1 MAMNMQNFDSMTAP
15 ESPSGG
21 FGRGPIVPYVPGL
34 DGLRALAVI
43 AVIVYHANK
52 QWLGGGFL
60 GVEVFF
66 VISGYLITLLLIAE
80 RERTGTV
87 SFGQFWFRR
96 ARRLLPA
103 LFTMLIALITYVAF
117 FERDYLGTLR
127 GDVIAGVSYV
137 ANWFQIWTGSSYTS
151 SAEFAPLRHLWSL
164 AVEEQF
170 YIVWPV
176 LMFVLLRRVRG
187 RAIAIFGGVFLL
199 AAIAIS
205 VYTAVMYLPGNLS
218 DASQTM
224 SLFGREVQRTDFL
237 YLGTLSRS
245 SGLLLGAALATVW
258 QPWAIRRGT
267 AGKNANGLDIAGVI
281 SLGALAFMCVQ
292 FKDVVLV
299 QDVGSQGYD
308 LLYQGG
314 FALVGVA
321 TLVAIATVTHP
332 RSRLGRYVLGS
343 TILVWIGRRSYGLY
357 LYHWVIFQ
365 AYRQNT
371 KQLGAPLGVAEFVG
385 LVVLSLALS
394 EASYRFIETPI
405 RKGQLS
411 AALRRWRTRQGGMG
425 GPVVGAVV
433 AMAPL
438 FAIVSMAGATVN
450 TNDVQQSL
458 DDNQGAVVT
467 TPTTVPTAGTTV
479 APPTTQPVQKFD
491 VFAVGDSVMLGSAEK
506 LSAQGIVVDA
516 VKSRQVREG
525 LQVINYYT
533 SINQLGNNVVIH
545 LGTNGSTT
553 TETFYQ
559 LLEPMAEVD
568 RIVVLTVRVPRRPYQ
583 DANNAIINTL
593 PERFPNVTVVDWFGL
608 SEGKKEWFA
617 GDGIHLN
624 GAGQNAYVSAILS
637 ALGRA
642 PVAPPTSEVPTST
655 TVPTTTVPTTP

>member
-1 MAMNMQNFDSMTAP
+1 MNAQNLHSMTP
-15 ESPSGG
+15 SVSPSGG
-21 FGRGPIVPYVPGL
+21 IGRGPIVPYVPGL

-66 VISGYLITLLLIAE
+66 VVSGYLITLLLVAE

-117 FERDYLGTLR
+117 FNRDYLGTLR
-127 GDVIAGVSYV
+127 GDVVAGVSYV

-176 LMFVLLRRVRG
+176 IMFVLLRRVRG

-205 VYTAVMYLPGNLS
+205 VYVAALYVPGNLS

-224 SLFGREVQRTDFL
+224 SLFGREVQRTDYL

-245 SGLLLGAALATVW
+245 SGLLLGAALATMW

-267 AGKNANGLDIAGVI
+267 AGKNANALDLAGVV
-281 SLGALAFMCVQ
+281 SLVALAVMCVR

-343 TILVWIGRRSYGLY
+343 AILVWIGRRSYGLY

-365 AYRQNT
+365 IYRQDT
-371 KQLGAPLGVAEFVG
+371 KQLGTPLGLAEFMG
-385 LVVLSLALS
+385 LVALSLALS
-394 EASYRFIETPI
+394 EVSYRFVETPI
-405 RKGQLS
+405 RKGQLT
-411 AALRRWRTRQGGMG
+411 AAFRRWRAHQGGVR
-425 GPVVGAVV
+425 GPLPV
-433 AMAPL
+433 AIAACALVPL
-438 FAIVSMAGATVN
+438 FAIVSMAGAAVN
-450 TNDVQQSL
+450 ANDVQQGL
-458 DDNQGAVVT
+458 DDNEGAVVT
-467 TPTTVPTAGTTV
+467 TPTTMPTTATSV
-479 APPTTQPVQKFD
+479 APATTQPVQKFD
-491 VFAVGDSVMLGSAEK
+491 VFALGDSVMLGSAKK
-506 LSAQGIVVDA
+506 LTAQGIVVDA

-533 SINQLGNNVVIH
+533 SIGQLGDNVVIH

-553 TETFYQ
+553 TETFHQ
-559 LLEPMAEVD
+559 LIEPMSQISKV
-568 RIVVLTVRVPRRPYQ
+568 VVLTVRVPGRPYQ
-583 DANNAIINTL
+583 KANNEIINAL
-593 PERFPNVTVVDWFGL
+593 PARFPNVTVVDWFTL
-608 SEGKKEWFA
+608 SQNNKSWFS
-617 GDGIHLN
+617 GDGVHLN
-624 GAGQNAYVSAILS
+624 GAGQDAYVAAILA
-637 ALGRA
+637 ALGRTPA
-642 PVAPPTSEVPTST
+642 APPTATST
-655 TVPTTTVPTTP
+655 P

>member
-1 MAMNMQNFDSMTAP
+1 
-15 ESPSGG
+15 
-21 FGRGPIVPYVPGL
+21 
-34 DGLRALAVI
+34 
-43 AVIVYHANK
+43 VIVYHANK

-66 VISGYLITLLLIAE
+66 VISGYLITLLLVAE

-117 FERDYLGTLR
+117 FNRDYLGTLR
-127 GDVIAGVSYV
+127 GDVVAGVSYV

-176 LMFVLLRRVRG
+176 IMFVLLRRVRG

-205 VYTAVMYLPGNLS
+205 VYVAALYVPGNLS

-224 SLFGREVQRTDFL
+224 SLFGREVQRTDYL

-245 SGLLLGAALATVW
+245 SGLLLGAALATMW

-267 AGKNANGLDIAGVI
+267 AGKNANALDLAGVV
-281 SLGALAFMCVQ
+281 SLVALAVMCVR

-343 TILVWIGRRSYGLY
+343 AILVWIGRRSYGLY

-365 AYRQNT
+365 IYRQDT
-371 KQLGAPLGVAEFVG
+371 KQLGTPLGLAEFMS
-385 LVVLSLALS
+385 LVALSLALS
-394 EASYRFIETPI
+394 EVSYRFVETPI
-405 RKGQLS
+405 RKGQLT
-411 AALRRWRTRQGGMG
+411 AAFRRWRAHQGGVR
-425 GPVVGAVV
+425 GPLPV
-433 AMAPL
+433 AIAACALVPL
-438 FAIVSMAGATVN
+438 FAIVSMAGAAVN
-450 TNDVQQSL
+450 ANDVQQGL
-458 DDNQGAVVT
+458 DDNEGAVVT
-467 TPTTVPTAGTTV
+467 TPTTMPTTATSV
-479 APPTTQPVQKFD
+479 APATTQPVQKFD
-491 VFAVGDSVMLGSAEK
+491 VFALGDSVMLGSAKK
-506 LSAQGIVVDA
+506 LTAQGIVVDA

-533 SINQLGNNVVIH
+533 SIGQLGDNVVIH

-553 TETFYQ
+553 TETFHQ
-559 LLEPMAEVD
+559 LIEPMSQISKV
-568 RIVVLTVRVPRRPYQ
+568 VVLTVRVPGRPYQ
-583 DANNAIINTL
+583 KANNEIINAL
-593 PERFPNVTVVDWFGL
+593 PARFPNVTVVDWFTL
-608 SEGKKEWFA
+608 SQNNKSWFS
-617 GDGIHLN
+617 GDGVHLN
-624 GAGQNAYVSAILS
+624 GAGQDAYVAAILA
-637 ALGRA
+637 ALGRTPA
-642 PVAPPTSEVPTST
+642 APPTATST
-655 TVPTTTVPTTP
+655 P

>member
-1 MAMNMQNFDSMTAP
+1 MNAQNFDSMTTP
-15 ESPSGG
+15 VSPSGG

-103 LFTMLIALITYVAF
+103 LFTMLIALVTYVAF

-151 SAEFAPLRHLWSL
+151 ASEFAPLRHLWSL

-176 LMFVLLRRVRG
+176 IMFVLLHRVRG
-187 RAIAIFGGVFLL
+187 RAIAIFGGVFL
-199 AAIAIS
+199 AGAIAIS
-205 VYTAVMYLPGNLS
+205 VYTAVMYIPGNLS

-267 AGKNANGLDIAGVI
+267 GAKNANALDLAGVL
-281 SLGALAFMCVQ
+281 SVVALAFMSVQ
-292 FKDVVLV
+292 FKEVVLV

-365 AYRQNT
+365 AYRQDT
-371 KQLGAPLGVAEFVG
+371 KQLGTPLGVVECVA
-385 LVVLSLALS
+385 LVALSLILS
-394 EASYRFIETPI
+394 ELSYRFVETPI

-411 AALRRWRTRQGGMG
+411 AAWRRWRTRQGALR
-425 GPVVGAVV
+425 GPLPIAVAAIAVV
-433 AMAPL
+433 PV

-450 TNDVQQSL
+450 KNDVQQSL

-467 TPTTVPTAGTTV
+467 TPVTATTEPTTATTV

-491 VFAVGDSVMLGSAEK
+491 VFALGDSVMLGSAKK

-516 VKSRQVREG
+516 IKSRQVREG

-533 SINQLGNNVVIH
+533 SIRQLGDNVVIH

-553 TETFYQ
+553 TETFHQ
-559 LLEPMAEVD
+559 LMGPMVD
-568 RIVVLTVRVPRRPYQ
+568 VERVVVLTVRVPGRPYEQ
-583 DANNAIINTL
+583 TNNAIINAL
-593 PERFPNVTVVDWFGL
+593 PARFPNVTVVDWFTL
-608 SEGKKEWFA
+608 SDGKKDWFA
-617 GDGIHLN
+617 RDGIHLN
-624 GAGQNAYVSAILS
+624 GVGQDAYVSAILS
-637 ALGRA
+637 ALGRT
-642 PVAPPTSEVPTST
+642 PVAPPTT
-655 TVPTTTVPTTP
+655 TDTTTP

>member
-1 MAMNMQNFDSMTAP
+1 MNVQNYHTVNAP
-15 ESPSGG
+15 VSPSGG
-21 FGRGPIVPYVPGL
+21 IGRGPIVPYVPGL

-43 AVIVYHANK
+43 AVMVYHANT

-80 RERTGTV
+80 RERTGAV

-103 LFTMLIALITYVAF
+103 LFTLLVALIVYVAF
-117 FERDYLGTLR
+117 FEREYLGTLR

-151 SAEFAPLRHLWSL
+151 SSEFAPLRHLWSL

-176 LMFVLLRRVRG
+176 IMFVLLRLVRG
-187 RAIAIFGGVFLL
+187 RAVAVWGGVFLL
-199 AAIAIS
+199 GAIAIS
-205 VYTAVMYLPGNLS
+205 VYTAVMYIPGNLS
-218 DASQTM
+218 DTSQTM

-245 SGLLLGAALATVW
+245 SGLLLGAALATMW

-267 AGKNANGLDIAGVI
+267 AGKNANVLDLVGVM
-281 SLGALAFMCVQ
+281 SLGALAFMCWQ

-308 LLYQGG
+308 MLYQGG
-314 FALVGVA
+314 FFLVGVA

-343 TILVWIGRRSYGLY
+343 AVLVWIGRRSYGLY

-371 KQLGAPLGVAEFVG
+371 QQLGTPLGVVEFAG
-385 LVVLSLALS
+385 LIGVSLVLSELS
-394 EASYRFIETPI
+394 FRFVETPI

-411 AALRRWRTRQGGMG
+411 AALRRWRARPGGVR
-425 GPVVGAVV
+425 GPLPVAVAAIAVV
-433 AMAPL
+433 PL
-438 FAIVSMAGATVN
+438 FAIVSMAGAQVN
-450 TNDVQQSL
+450 TNDVQQSF

-467 TPTTVPTAGTTV
+467 TPSTTAVTDTTI
-479 APPTTQPVQKFD
+479 APPTTQAREKFE
-491 VFAVGDSVMLGSAEK
+491 VFALGDSVMLGSAKK
-506 LSAQGIVVDA
+506 LTAQGIVVDA

-525 LQVINYYT
+525 IQVINYYT
-533 SINQLGNNVVIH
+533 SIDQLGDNVVIH

-553 TETFYQ
+553 TETFDQ
-559 LLEPMAEVD
+559 LIAPMANLSRV
-568 RIVVLTVRVPRRPYQ
+568 VVLTVRVPGRPYEKT
-583 DANNAIINTL
+583 NNAIITAL
-593 PERFPNVTVVDWFGL
+593 PARYPNVTIVDWRAI
-608 SEGKKEWFA
+608 SNKNKSWFS
-617 GDGIHLN
+617 GDGVHLN
-624 GAGQNAYVSAILS
+624 VSGQNAYVAAILA
-637 ALGRA
+637 ALGRT
-642 PVAPPTSEVPTST
+642 PVVPTDT
-655 TVPTTTVPTTP
+655 TAVTTP

>member
-1 MAMNMQNFDSMTAP
+1 MNTQNLHSMTAP
-15 ESPSGG
+15 ASPSGG

-176 LMFVLLRRVRG
+176 VMFVLLRRVRG

-205 VYTAVMYLPGNLS
+205 MYTAVMYIPGNLS

-267 AGKNANGLDIAGVI
+267 AGKNANALDLAGVV
-281 SLGALAFMCVQ
+281 SLAALVFMCVQ

-314 FALVGVA
+314 LALVGVA

-343 TILVWIGRRSYGLY
+343 AVLVWIGRRSYGLY

-365 AYRQNT
+365 AYRQDT
-371 KQLGAPLGVAEFVG
+371 KQLGTPLGVAEFVG
-385 LVVLSLALS
+385 LVALSLALS
-394 EASYRFIETPI
+394 EVSYRFIETPI

-411 AALRRWRTRQGGMG
+411 AAFRRWRAHQGGVRG
-425 GPVVGAVV
+425 PLPVVAAVLSLV
-433 AMAPL
+433 PV

-467 TPTTVPTAGTTV
+467 TPTTVPTTATTV

-491 VFAVGDSVMLGSAEK
+491 VFAMGDSVMLGSAKK
-506 LSAQGIVVDA
+506 LTAQGLVVDA

-533 SINQLGNNVVIH
+533 SIGQLGDNVVIH

-553 TETFYQ
+553 TETFHQ
-559 LLEPMAEVD
+559 LIEPMAAVP
-568 RIVVLTVRVPRRPYQ
+568 RVVVLTVRVPGRPYQ
-583 DANNAIINTL
+583 DANNAIINAL
-593 PERFPNVTVVDWFGL
+593 PARFPNVTVVDWFRL
-608 SEGKKEWFA
+608 SEDKKSWFA

-624 GAGQNAYVSAILS
+624 GVGQDAYVSAILS
-637 ALGRA
+637 ALGRT
-642 PVAPPTSEVPTST
+642 PVAPPTTAPVA
-655 TVPTTTVPTTP
+655 TTP

>member
-1 MAMNMQNFDSMTAP
+1 MNAQNLHSMTP
-15 ESPSGG
+15 SVSPSGG
-21 FGRGPIVPYVPGL
+21 IGRGPIVPYVPGL

-66 VISGYLITLLLIAE
+66 VISGYLITLLLVAE

-117 FERDYLGTLR
+117 FNRDYLGTLR
-127 GDVIAGVSYV
+127 GDVVAGVSYV

-176 LMFVLLRRVRG
+176 IMFVLLRRVRG

-205 VYTAVMYLPGNLS
+205 VYVAALYVPGNLS

-224 SLFGREVQRTDFL
+224 SLFGREVQRTDYL

-245 SGLLLGAALATVW
+245 SGLLLGAALATMW

-267 AGKNANGLDIAGVI
+267 AGKNANALDLAGVV
-281 SLGALAFMCVQ
+281 SLVALAVMCVR

-343 TILVWIGRRSYGLY
+343 AILVWIGRRSYGLY

-365 AYRQNT
+365 IYRQDT
-371 KQLGAPLGVAEFVG
+371 KQLGTPLGLAEFVG
-385 LVVLSLALS
+385 LVALSLALS
-394 EASYRFIETPI
+394 EVSYRFVETPI

-411 AALRRWRTRQGGMG
+411 AAFRRWRAHQGGVR
-425 GPVVGAVV
+425 GPLPV
-433 AMAPL
+433 AIAACALVPL
-438 FAIVSMAGATVN
+438 FAIVSMAGAAVN
-450 TNDVQQSL
+450 ANDVQQGL
-458 DDNQGAVVT
+458 DDNEGAVVT
-467 TPTTVPTAGTTV
+467 TPTTVPATATSV
-479 APPTTQPVQKFD
+479 APATTQPVQKFD
-491 VFAVGDSVMLGSAEK
+491 VFALGDSVMLGSAKK
-506 LSAQGIVVDA
+506 LTAQGIVVDA

-533 SINQLGNNVVIH
+533 SIGQLGDNVVIH

-553 TETFYQ
+553 TETFHQ
-559 LLEPMAEVD
+559 LIEPMSQISKV
-568 RIVVLTVRVPRRPYQ
+568 VVLTVRVPGRPYQ
-583 DANNAIINTL
+583 KANNEIINAL
-593 PERFPNVTVVDWFGL
+593 PARFPNVTVVDWFTL
-608 SEGKKEWFA
+608 SQNNKSWFS
-617 GDGIHLN
+617 GDGVHLN
-624 GAGQNAYVSAILS
+624 GAGQDAYVAAILA
-637 ALGRA
+637 ALGRTPA
-642 PVAPPTSEVPTST
+642 APPTATST
-655 TVPTTTVPTTP
+655 P

>member
-1 MAMNMQNFDSMTAP
+1 MNAQNSDSMTTP
-15 ESPSGG
+15 VSPSGD

-103 LFTMLIALITYVAF
+103 LFTMLIALVTYVAF

-151 SAEFAPLRHLWSL
+151 ASEFAPLRHLWSL

-176 LMFVLLRRVRG
+176 IMFVLLHRVRG
-187 RAIAIFGGVFLL
+187 RAIAIFGGVFL
-199 AAIAIS
+199 AGAIAIS
-205 VYTAVMYLPGNLS
+205 VYTAVMYIPGNLS

-267 AGKNANGLDIAGVI
+267 GAKNANALDLAGVL
-281 SLGALAFMCVQ
+281 SVVALAFMSVQ
-292 FKDVVLV
+292 FKEVVLV

-365 AYRQNT
+365 AYRQDT
-371 KQLGAPLGVAEFVG
+371 KQLGTPLGVVECVA
-385 LVVLSLALS
+385 LVALSLILS
-394 EASYRFIETPI
+394 EISYRFVETPI

-411 AALRRWRTRQGGMG
+411 AAWRLWRTRQGALR
-425 GPVVGAVV
+425 GPLPIAVAAIAVV
-433 AMAPL
+433 PV

-450 TNDVQQSL
+450 KNDVQQSL

-467 TPTTVPTAGTTV
+467 APVTATTEPTTATTV

-491 VFAVGDSVMLGSAEK
+491 VFALGDSVMLGSAKK

-516 VKSRQVREG
+516 TKSRQVREG

-533 SINQLGNNVVIH
+533 SIRQLGDNVVIH

-553 TETFYQ
+553 TETFHQ
-559 LLEPMAEVD
+559 LMGPMADVERV
-568 RIVVLTVRVPRRPYQ
+568 VVLTVRVPGRPYEQ
-583 DANNAIINTL
+583 NNNAIINAL
-593 PERFPNVTVVDWFGL
+593 PARFPNVTVVDWFTL
-608 SEGKKEWFA
+608 SDGKKDWFA
-617 GDGIHLN
+617 RDGIHLN
-624 GAGQNAYVSAILS
+624 GVGQDAYVSAILS
-637 ALGRA
+637 ALGRT
-642 PVAPPTSEVPTST
+642 PVAPPTT
-655 TVPTTTVPTTP
+655 TDTTTP

>member
-1 MAMNMQNFDSMTAP
+1 MTAP
-15 ESPSGG
+15 ASPSGG

-176 LMFVLLRRVRG
+176 VMFVLLRRVRG

-205 VYTAVMYLPGNLS
+205 VYTAVMYIPGNLS

-267 AGKNANGLDIAGVI
+267 AGKNANALDLAGVV
-281 SLGALAFMCVQ
+281 SLAALVFMCVQ

-314 FALVGVA
+314 LALVGVA

-343 TILVWIGRRSYGLY
+343 AVLVWIGRRSYGLY

-365 AYRQNT
+365 AYRQDT
-371 KQLGAPLGVAEFVG
+371 KQLGTPLGVAEFVG
-385 LVVLSLALS
+385 LVALSLALS
-394 EASYRFIETPI
+394 EVSYRFIETPI

-411 AALRRWRTRQGGMG
+411 AAFRRWRAHQGGVR
-425 GPVVGAVV
+425 GPLPVAAAVLSLIPV
-433 AMAPL
+433 

-467 TPTTVPTAGTTV
+467 TPTTVPTTATTV
-479 APPTTQPVQKFD
+479 APPATQPVQKFD
-491 VFAVGDSVMLGSAEK
+491 VFAMGDSVMLGSAKK
-506 LSAQGIVVDA
+506 LTAQGLVVDA

-533 SINQLGNNVVIH
+533 SIGQLGDNVVIH

-553 TETFYQ
+553 TETFHQ
-559 LLEPMAEVD
+559 LIEPMAAVP
-568 RIVVLTVRVPRRPYQ
+568 RVVVLTVRVPGRPYQ
-583 DANNAIINTL
+583 DANNAIINAL
-593 PERFPNVTVVDWFGL
+593 PARFPNVTVVDWFSL
-608 SEGKKEWFA
+608 SDDKKSWFA

-624 GAGQNAYVSAILS
+624 GVGQDAYVSAILS
-637 ALGRA
+637 ALGRT
-642 PVAPPTSEVPTST
+642 PVAPPTTAPVA
-655 TVPTTTVPTTP
+655 TTP